1 MKKTI
6 LTQFILVIA
15 LFSGLSHGS
24 YVSHVS
30 PASHEKSV
38 EKIPF
43 ASDFEFNSQITVSGD
58 ASLYKFEL
66 PEHVYKRGVD
76 PYLKDVYIFNN
87 NGPVPFSIENIAT
100 EKKVEESSYEIPFF
114 KTYQEIKGSE
124 NLSLNINSENN
135 INLNINNSE
144 QSKSIDESLYIDLE
158 KVKSY
163 QGALKELAFNWSFN
177 APGNYIF
184 SVTIDKSNDL
194 ENWYHNSSKKM
205 VDFSL
210 GPNKLKENLISLS
223 PVGNYRFLRIK
234 IDSDQKLP
242 IIGSITGK
250 FSEVTNI
257 KPKRWHSVKLLQN
270 TNDPQEYTFESGGN
284 FIIDSIRIT
293 PNQANS
299 LFTAYIYSR
308 NNKEQKWRF
317 RAKDEIYTIQNNG
330 NEVKHDEVS
339 FYRNLDKYW
348 MIKFDTIFTG
358 NSKDGTEAYLP
369 KIEFNWVPHEITF
382 LATGEGPFVLA
393 YGNDA
398 KDLSYKSGLTSKINL
413 DNEQLKISDSVV
425 VESPIRN
432 DIVKTIEEKPFW
444 ERYKT
449 QILWLIIILF
459 VLFMLYMSSK
469 LYKEIS
475 SEKED

>member
-1 MKKTI
+1 MKKTL
-6 LTQFILVIA
+6 LTSFIFVTA
-15 LFSGLSHGS
+15 FFSALSHGS
-24 YVSHVS
+24 YASYGS
-30 PASHEKSV
+30 PASKEKPA
-38 EKIPF
+38 EKMPL
-43 ASDFEFNSQITVSGD
+43 AGDFEFNSQITVSGD

-66 PEHVYKRGVD
+66 PEHVYKNGIST
-76 PYLKDVYIFNN
+76 YLKDVYIFNN
-87 NGPVPFSIENIAT
+87 IGPVPFSIENIAT

-144 QSKSIDESLYIDLE
+144 QSKSIDESFYIDLE
-158 KVKSY
+158 KVKNY
-163 QGALKELAFNWSFN
+163 QGVLKELVFNWSFD

-184 SVTIDKSNDL
+184 TVTIHKSNDL

-210 GPNKLKENLISLS
+210 GPNKLKENSISLS
-223 PVGNYRFLRIK
+223 PVRNYRFLRIK
-234 IDSDQKLP
+234 IDSDHKLP
-242 IIGSITGK
+242 TIESITGR

-257 KPKRWHSVKLLQN
+257 KPKRWHSVKLLQK
-270 TNDPQEYTFESGGN
+270 TNEPQEYTFESGGN

-308 NNKEQKWRF
+308 NNKEHKWRF
-317 RAKDEIYTIQNNG
+317 RGKDDIYTINNNG
-330 NEVKHDEVS
+330 NEIKHDEVR
-339 FYRNLDKYW
+339 FHRNYDKYW
-348 MIKFDTIFTG
+348 MIRFDTIFTG

-393 YGNDA
+393 YGNDS
-398 KDLSYKSGLTSKINL
+398 KDLSYKNSLTSKINL

-425 VESPIRN
+425 IESPIRN
-432 DIVKTIEEKPFW
+432 DIVKTIEQKPFW

-449 QILWLIIILF
+449 HILWAIIILF

-475 SEKED
+475 RDSEE